1 MRSVYNQFMSLVNS
15 SVPSLLNPSRCVVG
29 RSDPNIPR
37 ATTSATRHV
46 FTKNPLLGPFPE
58 NFEIATF
65 GMGCFWCSEGHFA
78 TLAKTSPGIFITRVG
93 YSQGVTENP
102 TYEEVCSG
110 RTNHV
115 EVVQVV
121 FDPLLRPYESLLKD
135 FWELHDP
142 TTPMRQGND
151 VGTQYRSVI
160 FTTSAEQRATALAY
174 IKQLTDSKTFSGP
187 IVTEVIEEDVFYPAE
202 DYHQN
207 YYEQNGT
214 QPYCAFVVRP
224 KVEKF
229 QKLFQDRLRSK

>member
-1 MRSVYNQFMSLVNS
+1 MAPSNS
-15 SVPSLLNPSRCVVG
+15 
-29 RSDPNIPR
+29 
-37 ATTSATRHV
+37 TRD
-46 FTKNPLLGPFPE
+46 TAILG
-58 NFEIATF
+58 
-65 GMGCFWCSEGHFA
+65 GGCFWCIEAVYEMIDGVLSVE
-78 TLAKTSPGIFITRVG
+78 SG
-93 YSQGVTENP
+93 YSGGSVKNP
-102 TYEEVCSG
+102 TYKEVCAG
-110 RTNHV
+110 TTGHA
-115 EVVQVV
+115 EVCRIV
-121 FDPLLRPYESLLKD
+121 FDPQRVSYADVLQM
-135 FWELHDP
+135 FFAAHDP
-142 TTPMRQGND
+142 TTLNRQGND

>member
-46 FTKNPLLGPFPE
+46 FTKNPLLGPFPG

-151 VGTQYRSVI
+151 VGTQYRSGIYVQNEAQREI
-160 FTTSAEQRATALAY
+160 AERSKRLYQEALHARG
-174 IKQLTDSKTFSGP
+174 ISSE
-187 IVTEVIEEDVFYPAE
+187 IVTEIEFLKNFFPAE
-202 DYHQN
+202 DYHQQ
-207 YYEQNGT
+207 YDHKPGSRQ
-214 QPYCAFVVRP
+214 YCGLRP
-224 KVEKF
+224 TGVAY
-229 QKLFQDRLRSK
+229 QSPTLSH